1 MKPVI
6 IKAFLIIIFFAS
18 IGQISRYAEN
28 SSSPHYGLSGG
39 AAAYGIIAAAC
50 IWAFIYF
57 ECNYVKPKKD
67 DLKNRWS

>member
-1 MKPVI
+1 MKPII

-18 IGQISRYAEN
+18 LGQVSRYAEN
-28 SSSPHYGLSGG
+28 SSSTIRPGLAGG

-57 ECNYVKPKKD
+57 ECNYRK
-67 DLKNRWS
+67 